1 MAITQMDY
9 TGGGGGINPTLID
22 KGPGNTDYR
31 NHAYN
36 VTNGKTYLFT
46 YISSNSVN
54 DTSVEGGTALLIADS
69 NYTPWSTN
77 INGHAVVVKA
87 TSTTLKF
94 KNSTVPIYSPM
105 LIQLD

>member
-1 MAITQMDY
+1 MALFRALS
-9 TGGGGGINPTLID
+9 GSSGSGINPTLIE
-22 KGPGNTDYR
+22 KGTGNTDYR
-31 NHAYN
+31 NHAYT

-69 NYTPWSTN
+69 NYTPWGSN

-94 KNSTVPIYSPM
+94 QNSTVPIYSPM